1 MSDLELVVADIRA
14 LTPAIKRFALRCADG
29 GALPPFTAG
38 AHIDVSVTLPGGVP
52 GRRSYSLVNSTVE
65 RDRYEIAV
73 LREPQGSGG
82 SAFMHQQVRVGDHLV
97 ASAPRNDFPL
107 ADQAREHWLIA
118 GGIGITPILAM
129 ARVLAASGQPFA
141 LHYCARSVDAM
152 AYREE
157 IAALAG
163 ARTRF
168 YFDGGDPAQGLDLA
182 VLLAAP
188 APGRHVYVCG
198 PKGMIDGVLG
208 NCQAAQW
215 PREQVHFELFTS
227 AKAEAGDQAF
237 EVVLARSG
245 RSVPI
250 PAGKTILEM
259 LLAAGEEPLSDCQ
272 RGECGVCVTEV
283 LAGDPLHRDYY
294 LTDSEKAAGKSMCIC
309 VSRARGAKLVLD
321 L

>member
-1 MSDLELVVADIRA
+1 MSELALVVADVRA
-14 LTPAIKRFALRCADG
+14 LTPAIKRFELRNGNG
-29 GALPPFTAG
+29 GELPAFTAG
-38 AHIDVSVTLPGGVP
+38 AHIDVRVTLPDGSP
-52 GRRSYSLVNSTVE
+52 GSRSYSLVNSPVE

-82 SAFMHQQVRVGDHLV
+82 SAFMHERVKLGDRLI
-97 ASAPRNDFPL
+97 ASAPRNDFAL
-107 ADQAREHWLIA
+107 AVDAREHWLIA

-129 ARVLAASGQPFA
+129 ARVLAASRQSFA
-141 LHYCARSVDAM
+141 LHYCARSLEAM

-163 ARTRF
+163 DRARF
-168 YFDGGDPAQGLDLA
+168 YFDGGDPARGLDVA
-182 VLLAAP
+182 ALLAAP
-188 APGRHVYVCG
+188 APGRHIYVCG
-198 PKGMIDGVLG
+198 PRGMIDSVLAR
-208 NCQAAQW
+208 CQAVQL
-215 PREQVHFELFTS
+215 PREQVHFELFTP

-245 RSVPI
+245 RSVRI
-250 PAGKTILEM
+250 PAGKTILET
-259 LLAAGEEPLSDCQ
+259 LLEAGEEPLSDCR

-283 LAGDPLHRDYY
+283 LAGEPLHRDYY

-309 VSRARGAKLVLD
+309 VSRARSAKLVLD

>member
-1 MSDLELVVADIRA
+1 MSDLELVVSDIRA
-14 LTPAIKRFALRCADG
+14 LTPAIKRFELRGRDG

-38 AHIDVSVTLPGGVP
+38 AHIDVAVTLPNGAP
-52 GRRSYSLVNSTVE
+52 GSRSYSLVNSPIG

-82 SAFMHQQVRVGDHLV
+82 SAFMHERVQIGDRLA

-107 ADQAREHWLIA
+107 AGEAREHWLIA

-141 LHYCARSVDAM
+141 LHYCARSPETMV
-152 AYREE
+152 YREE

-163 ARTRF
+163 DRARF
-168 YFDGGDPAQGLDLA
+168 YFDGGDPARGLDVGA
-182 VLLAAP
+182 LLAAP
-188 APGRHVYVCG
+188 MPGRHVYVCG
-198 PKGMIDGVLG
+198 PRGMIDAVLTR
-208 NCQAAQW
+208 CQRSQW
-215 PREQVHFELFTS
+215 PRDQVHFELFTP

-245 RSVPI
+245 RSVRVA
-250 PAGKTILEM
+250 AGKTILET
-259 LLAAGEEPLSDCQ
+259 LLEVGEEPLSDCR

-283 LAGDPLHRDYY
+283 LAGEPLHRDYY